1 MEQVKNEIGVIMS
14 VYNEEPK
21 WLRAAIESILS
32 QTYKTFRYYI
42 LLDHPDNDVLKEIIE
57 EYQKK
62 DERILFYQN
71 VQNIGLVYSLN
82 KLIGLVEEPYIAR
95 MDAERL
101 AVVLDERYYY
111 DEKGYLRYERVG
123 KQEMSDV
130 RRLFHVL
137 NQAKERLVL
146 VVMRNEKVY
155 EVLLEL
161 V

>member
-1 MEQVKNEIGVIMS
+1 MQG
-14 VYNEEPK
+14 
-21 WLRAAIESILS
+21 
-32 QTYKTFRYYI
+32 
-42 LLDHPDNDVLKEIIE
+42 
-57 EYQKK
+57 YQ
-62 DERILFYQN
+62 R
-71 VQNIGLVYSLN
+71 
-82 KLIGLVEEPYIAR
+82 KLTCSEMKGMAVR
-95 MDAERL
+95 DAERL

-111 DEKGYLRYERVG
+111 DEKGYLRSERVG